1 MSVKEKKHLIEIL
14 TESHLA
20 FRALLEG
27 VDLEMPVYK
36 DTGWRV
42 RDIVGH
48 IATWDLEV
56 AKSLQA
62 YQTGSEYVIPG
73 IDGDETDYNAKAV
86 LEQHKLSTQ
95 QILDEFER
103 AHEELKKAVGEMP
116 TDRFPGDMVYPWG
129 NERGTIAQ
137 LVEYM
142 VEHAVEHHAE
152 IKNAIRESK

>member
-1 MSVKEKKHLIEIL
+1 MSAQDKKHLIEKL
-14 TESHLA
+14 NETHLP
-20 FRALLEG
+20 FRALLES
-27 VDLEMPVYK
+27 VDLELPVYG

-48 IATWDLEV
+48 VATWDLEV

-62 YQTGSEYVIPG
+62 YQAGSEYVIPG
-73 IDGDETDYNAKAV
+73 IDGDESDFNENAV
-86 LEQHKLSTQ
+86 LEQQKLSTQ

-103 AHEELKKAVGEMP
+103 AHEELKKAVEQMP

-129 NERGTIAQ
+129 NESGTIAQ

-142 VEHAVEHHAE
+142 VEHAIEHQAE
-152 IKNAIRESK
+152 IKNAVQGD